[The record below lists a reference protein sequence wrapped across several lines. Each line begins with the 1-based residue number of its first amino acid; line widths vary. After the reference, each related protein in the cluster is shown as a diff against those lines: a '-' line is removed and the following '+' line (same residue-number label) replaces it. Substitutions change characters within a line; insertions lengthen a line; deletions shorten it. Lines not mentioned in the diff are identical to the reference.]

1 MKYESKKG
9 MPFKPC
15 KGCPTPAKCMKAGK
29 CLMDDEE
36 DMDEKD
42 EKKAYKTIG
51 KMAKA
56 MGLKK

>member
-1 MKYESKKG
+1 MKEMKKG

-15 KGCPTPAKCMKAGK
+15 KDCPTPAKCIKAGK
-29 CLMDDEE
+29 CLMSDGDGDD
-36 DMDEKD
+36 KD